1 MIRLVELIHEEHPSF
16 GYHDINATI
25 YKQTRWKLSSLTV
38 HKVCK
43 YLGIKSEARHYQWK
57 KPGDEHVI
65 YKNIVSGNWEAS
77 RPLEIVASDMTM
89 IKHRGKRYEWTFV
102 IDIFSNSIIASSISS
117 KHGDNLPYH
126 NCLKQLIQI
135 IEKEDYSEPII
146 FHSDQGTVYSSKG
159 FQEAHKNY
167 NIIRSMSRVGTPTD
181 NAVIESLNGWIK
193 AEIRCDYNINEWNS
207 IEEFIDHYIHFF
219 NNERPAYKHKYK
231 TPAQFLIE
239 QGLNVFY

>member
-1 MIRLVELIHEEHPSF
+1 MIRLIELIHEEHPSY

-25 YKQTRWKLSSLTV
+25 YKQTGWKLSSLTV

-43 YLGIKSEARHYQWK
+43 GLGIQSESRHYQWK
-57 KPGDEHVI
+57 KPGEEHVI
-65 YKNIVSGNWEAS
+65 YKNIVSGNWETS

-89 IKHRGKRYEWTFV
+89 IKHRGKHYEWTFV
-102 IDIFSNSIIASSISS
+102 IDIFSNSIIASSIGS

-135 IEKEDYSEPII
+135 IEKEEYSEPII
-146 FHSDQGTVYSSKG
+146 FHSDQGAVYASKG

-193 AEIRCDYNINEWNS
+193 AEIKCDYNIDEWNS
-207 IEEFIDHYIHFF
+207 IEAFIDHYIHFF
-219 NNERPAYKHKYK
+219 NYERPAYKHKYK